1 MKSNAHWVWVL
12 SSCLSVT
19 SLFAAEGIW
28 LGGSGIWSVGD
39 AWLNAVIPAVSGDSA
54 AFTSGGG
61 TVTNDQ
67 SALALT
73 GITLGGQGYTLTGNS
88 MTFDAGGYLRSQA
101 GSHTIQTPMV
111 LSGALEVAS
120 VTNQSLVMDGAITGT
135 GTLTTRLG
143 RVVLNAANPFSGK
156 TVLATGLL
164 EVATI
169 DSLGD
174 GSAKPVLGPG
184 TLRVRGTSANTLPGY
199 ELANGATRG
208 VTVLDVA
215 GTVDVSGPVTAPA
228 GIAGVMIKAGTG
240 TVSYTYT
247 GYQRLTQ
254 NTSAQN
260 TDRDILIDSINGG
273 VSAIDGFYG
282 YTILDGKVIFDI
294 GTATNDF
301 GNALVVGA
309 RAAGNPE
316 LELRSGTLRPTDT
329 WFSISRGNTN
339 TATFRMSGGRLE
351 LFGLIMSYAG
361 GRSPF
366 SSRSYLYQTGGDIV
380 VNNDAYAP
388 ETGGGIG
395 YLQFTGGTLTQ
406 KGWGDGFDFARSG
419 TAGSQMII
427 ESNAVVSMTSF
438 RVNSGGSLVVRN
450 GGRLNIRHMR
460 DTSTGANTFDN
471 ATLGAYPGATYSDW
485 FHNTGNFL
493 IGSGGLTVDA
503 ASSNQ
508 YAFLGTAP
516 QTNGIGSAGTI
527 QKTGAG
533 TVALYNAEMPMTVQN
548 GTLRLLQGHLSYTR
562 PAHTIALADGT
573 VLDLALPHA
582 GDAVTVTASGDVSY
596 ALGTVASETMR
607 PDSWKQNNGACI
619 RRDGWFELAR
629 ARSAVT
635 GSIMNRR
642 PFCVTNAFSV
652 SFSVADLA
660 AGAVGTYGD
669 GVAFVVHNDARGI
682 NAFSTNSTGYGY
694 AGVSAPITNSF
705 AVILDFTN
713 KLLKFGT
720 NGVIAASYSLSVLPD
735 LTVGQSD
742 KTALSLSYDG
752 VSVFTCSVSRNGV
765 TMSPIVYGV
774 DLLAMTKTTHPWIG
788 FTAGNSPSRSG
799 AHAVNDV
806 VLSPYPSGA
815 IQNSVGSYGTQST
828 VNNGQNLT
836 VNVTPTT
843 RQSGFSV
850 GKLTYGDGAILTV
863 NDQSIT
869 RPASTLT
876 LQDESMWK
884 TNGKAYW
891 FAPGVV
897 SVTYPTNNYTGTVYS
912 KSQYRMAS
920 SWTIS
925 FDYYIGGQT
934 SAPPADGFSLT
945 LQPVSSSDTGTQLQ
959 GSLPTRE
966 VSIGWRYYEAGLVT
980 SQLLIST
987 NRVTTKVST
996 NIAPINLV
1004 NKGPA
1009 HMVLVHDAV
1018 AKTIHVSMT
1027 QTNAFYEYTFT
1038 GIDIATAL
1046 GTLDSYVGFTGY
1058 VGGLYAQNLISNFA
1072 MTIQSPPAVN
1082 IARGYLC
1089 MTETTGAGTLI
1100 KRGSAAL
1107 GVNDGPDNALTNASI
1122 RLESGGLVLRKQQVE
1137 PVTEGDDYQL
1147 NGRAMFAAGGAI
1159 QPMPYAG
1166 TSAGNAVTRQR
1177 RKVSGDWTASFTYYV
1192 AKKTSPIADA
1202 ITFFVHN
1209 DSRGATALGGQ
1220 YSGGGLSGINNSVGL
1235 NWGLYKDSNSNRV
1248 YCVINDVRST
1258 GILCGPVR
1266 VYDTIDEIDMLV
1278 KYSATNKTLSL
1289 TMTQGSNVFNT
1300 VFSSVDIKAT
1310 LGGDYGYIGFG
1321 GGSGGSYGE
1330 TCFRDFRF
1338 VQDAP
1343 VAAESSVPCVNTI
1356 ELPASST
1363 NTITLNTVVPNP
1375 LFTLGQVQA
1384 GANATLALES
1394 ETDQGQV
1401 TLTNVVATGNLN
1413 LAAEA
1418 GTTLRV
1424 PLVSGVQTL
1433 TKSGAGTV
1441 IFSGGCS
1448 SNVTVKAGALS
1459 FTSTSLTTA
1468 NDLFMTSGATLNL
1481 NFSGTMIIHGLMI
1494 DGVPQKGGI
1503 YSSAN
1508 TSWITGAGVLAVT
1521 YPAFSTTIILR

>member
-19 SLFAAEGIW
+19 SLFAVDGVW
-28 LGGSGIWSVGD
+28 LGGNGSWDLGENWLD
-39 AWLNAVIPAVSGDSA
+39 AIIPAASGDFATLA
-54 AFTSGGG
+54 ASSG
-61 TVTNDQ
+61 TVTNNLA
-67 SALALT
+67 ALGLS
-73 GITLGGQGYTLTGNS
+73 GLTLGGQGYTLEGNS
-88 MTFDAGGYLRSQA
+88 ITFDAGGYLRSQ
-101 GSHTIQTPMV
+101 GGNHTVVTPLV
-111 LSGALEVAS
+111 LSGPLEISSA
-120 VTNQSLVMDGAITGT
+120 TNQSLIVDGAITGT

-174 GSAKPVLGPG
+174 LSAKPVLGPG
-184 TLRVRGTSANTLPGY
+184 TLRIRETSAHTLPGY
-199 ELANGATRG
+199 ELASGPSRG
-208 VTVLDVA
+208 VAVLDV
-215 GTVDVSGPVTAPA
+215 GGNLEVSGQVVANSGVA
-228 GIAGVMIKAGTG
+228 GAMIKAGTG
-240 TVSYTYT
+240 TVSYTYA

-254 NTSAQN
+254 NTGSQN
-260 TDRDILIDSINGG
+260 ADRDLVIDPLNGG
-273 VSAIDGFYG
+273 VPASDGFYG
-282 YTILDGKVIFDI
+282 YTITDGKVIFDT
-294 GTATNDF
+294 GTGTNDF
-301 GNALVVGA
+301 GSALVVGA
-309 RAAGNPE
+309 RATGNPE

-361 GRSPF
+361 GRNPF

-380 VNNDAYAP
+380 INNEAYAP
-388 ETGGGIG
+388 ESGGGIG
-395 YLQFTGGTLTQ
+395 LLWFTGGTLTQ
-406 KGWGDGFDFARSG
+406 KGWGEGFDFARSG
-419 TAGSQMII
+419 TSGSQMIV
-427 ESNAVVSMTSF
+427 ESNAVFSATSF
-438 RVNSGGSLVVRN
+438 RVNSGGSLSVRN
-450 GGRLNIRHMR
+450 GGRLAIRHMR
-460 DTSTGANTFDN
+460 DTSSGATTFDN
-471 ATLGAYPGATYSDW
+471 GTLSAYPGATYNDW
-485 FHNTGNFL
+485 FHNPGSFS
-493 IGSGGLTVDA
+493 IASGGVTFDVAD
-503 ASSNQ
+503 SNQ
-508 YAFLGTAP
+508 YAFLDTAP
-516 QTNGIGSAGTI
+516 LTNGVGSAGTI

-533 TVALYNAEMPMTVQN
+533 TVALYNAETPVTVQN

-562 PAHTIALADGT
+562 PSHTVTLAAGT
-573 VLDLALPHA
+573 TLDLALPHA
-582 GDAVTVTASGDVSY
+582 GDAVSVTGNGDVSY
-596 ALGTVASETMR
+596 NLGALTSETMR

-629 ARSAVT
+629 ARTAVT

-642 PFCVTNAFSV
+642 PFCVTNAFAV

-660 AGAVGTYGD
+660 AGALGNFGD
-669 GVAFVVHNDARGI
+669 GVAFVIHNDGRGL
-682 NAFSTNSTGYGY
+682 NAYSTNSTGYGY
-694 AGVSAPITNSF
+694 AGASFPITNSF

-735 LTVGQSD
+735 LTVAQSD

-765 TMSPIVYGV
+765 TTSPIIYGV

-815 IQNSVGSYGTQST
+815 IRNSVGSYGTQST

-869 RPASTLT
+869 QPAPTLT

-912 KSQYRMAS
+912 KAQYRLAN

-925 FDYYIGGQT
+925 FDYYIGGKT
-934 SAPPADGFSLT
+934 SSPPADGFSLT
-945 LQPVSSSDTGTQLQ
+945 LQPISSSEAGTQLQ
-959 GSLPTRE
+959 GSLPSRE
-966 VSIGWRYYEAGLVT
+966 VSIGWRYYEGGLVT
-980 SQLLIST
+980 SQLMIST
-987 NRVTTKVST
+987 NRALTKVST
-996 NIAPINLV
+996 NIAPVDLV

-1009 HMVLVHDAV
+1009 HMVVVHDAV
-1018 AKTIHVSMT
+1018 AKTIHVTVT

-1072 MTIQSPPAVN
+1072 MDIPTAPAQ
-1082 IARGYLC
+1082 IPRGYLC
-1089 MTETTGAGTLI
+1089 MTEAAGAGTLI

-1159 QPMPYAG
+1159 QPMPYAS

-1209 DSRGATALGGQ
+1209 DSRGPTALGGQ

-1338 VQDAP
+1338 VQDTPDAS
-1343 VAAESSVPCVNTI
+1343 ESSVPCVNTI
-1356 ELPASST
+1356 ELPAGST

-1384 GANATLALES
+1384 GANATLALDS
-1394 ETDQGQV
+1394 KTQQGQV
-1401 TLTNVVATGNLN
+1401 TLTNVVASGNLN
-1413 LAAEA
+1413 LAADA
-1418 GTTLRV
+1418 GTTFV
-1424 PLVSGVQTL
+1424 IPQVSGVQTL
-1433 TKSGAGTV
+1433 TKSGAGSV
-1441 IFSGGCS
+1441 IFAGGCS

-1508 TSWITGAGVLAVT
+1508 TSWITGPGLLAVT

>member
-1 MKSNAHWVWVL
+1 M
-12 SSCLSVT
+12 
-19 SLFAAEGIW
+19 
-28 LGGSGIWSVGD
+28 
-39 AWLNAVIPAVSGDSA
+39 
-54 AFTSGGG
+54 
-61 TVTNDQ
+61 
-67 SALALT
+67 
-73 GITLGGQGYTLTGNS
+73 
-88 MTFDAGGYLRSQA
+88 
-101 GSHTIQTPMV
+101 
-111 LSGALEVAS
+111 
-120 VTNQSLVMDGAITGT
+120 
-135 GTLTTRLG
+135 
-143 RVVLNAANPFSGK
+143 
-156 TVLATGLL
+156 
-164 EVATI
+164 
-169 DSLGD
+169 
-174 GSAKPVLGPG
+174 
-184 TLRVRGTSANTLPGY
+184 
-199 ELANGATRG
+199 
-208 VTVLDVA
+208 
-215 GTVDVSGPVTAPA
+215 SGPVTAPS
-228 GIAGVMIKAGTG
+228 GVAGVMIKAGTG

-273 VSAIDGFYG
+273 VSASDGFYG
-282 YTILDGKVIFDI
+282 YTIVDGKVVFDI

-366 SSRSYLYQTGGDIV
+366 SSRSYLYQTAGDIV
-380 VNNDAYAP
+380 INSEAYAP

-406 KGWGDGFDFARSG
+406 KGWGEGFDFARSG

-450 GGRLNIRHMR
+450 GGRLNVRHMR
-460 DTSTGANTFDN
+460 DSSTGSNTFDN
-471 ATLGAYPGATYSDW
+471 ATLGAYPGATYNDW
-485 FHNTGNFL
+485 FHNPGTFM
-493 IGSGGLTVDA
+493 IGSGGLTLDV

-548 GTLRLLQGHLSYTR
+548 GTLRVLQGHLSYMR
-562 PAHTIALADGT
+562 PAHTITLADGT
-573 VLDLALPHA
+573 ALDLALPHA
-582 GDAVTVTASGDVSY
+582 GEAVTVAASGNVAY
-596 ALGTVASETMR
+596 MLGTMTSETLR

-642 PFCVTNAFSV
+642 PFSVTNAFSV
-652 SFSVADLA
+652 SYSVADLA

-669 GVAFVVHNDARGI
+669 GIAFVVHNDARGI

-694 AGVSAPITNSF
+694 AGASFPITNSF
-705 AVILDFTN
+705 AVILDLTN
-713 KLLKFGT
+713 KQLKFGT
-720 NGVIAASYSLSVLPD
+720 NGVVAATYSLAVLPD
-735 LTVGQSD
+735 LTAGKSD
-742 KTALSLSYDG
+742 KTALTIAYDG
-752 VSVFTCSVSRNGV
+752 AANISCTVSRSGI
-765 TMSPIVYGV
+765 TAAPILYGV
-774 DLLAMTKTTHPWIG
+774 SLATLTKTTHPWIG

-799 AHAVNDV
+799 AHAVTDV
-806 VLSPYPSGA
+806 VLSPYPSDA
-815 IQNSVGSYGTQST
+815 IRNSVGGYGTQST
-828 VNNGQNLT
+828 LSSGQNLS
-836 VNVTPTT
+836 VNLTPSR
-843 RQSGFSV
+843 RQSGFSL
-850 GKLTYGDGAILTV
+850 GKLTYSDGAVLTV
-863 NDQSIT
+863 NDLGIT
-869 RPASTLT
+869 QPAPALT

-884 TNGKAYW
+884 TNGKASW
-891 FAPGVV
+891 VAPGVV
-897 SVTYPTNNYTGTVYS
+897 SITYPTNDYTGTVYS
-912 KSQYRMAS
+912 KSLYRVTD

-925 FDYYIGGQT
+925 FDYYIGGKT

-945 LQPVSSSDTGTQLQ
+945 LQPVSYSDTGTQLQ

-987 NRVTTKVST
+987 NRVVTKIST

-1018 AKTIHVSMT
+1018 AKTIHLTVT

-1089 MTETTGAGTLI
+1089 MTEAAGSGTLI

-1147 NGRAMFAAGGAI
+1147 NGRAMFVAGGAI

-1166 TSAGNAVTRQR
+1166 TSAGNAVTQQR

-1220 YSGGGLSGINNSVGL
+1220 YSGGGLSGVNNSVGL
-1235 NWGLYKDSNSNRV
+1235 NWGLYRDVNSNRV

-1258 GILCGPVR
+1258 GVLCGPVR

-1289 TMTQGSNVFNT
+1289 TMTQGSNVFTT

-1343 VAAESSVPCVNTI
+1343 TAAASSAPCVKTL
-1356 ELPASST
+1356 ELPSGST
-1363 NTITLNTVVPNP
+1363 NVLTLNTVASNP
-1375 LFTLGQVQA
+1375 SFTLGQIVA
-1384 GANATLALES
+1384 EANATLALDS
-1394 ETDQGQV
+1394 QTDQGQV
-1401 TLTNVVATGNLN
+1401 SVTNVVANGDLT
-1413 LAAEA
+1413 LAAES
-1418 GTTLRV
+1418 GTTLD
-1424 PLVSGVQTL
+1424 LAAVSGVQSL
-1433 TKSGAGTV
+1433 AKSGAGTV
-1441 IFSGGCS
+1441 VYAGGCS
-1448 SNVTVKAGALS
+1448 SNVTVAAGTLTLS
-1459 FTSTSLTTA
+1459 SASLTRA
-1468 NDLFMTSGATLNL
+1468 NNLLMTSGATLNL
-1481 NFSGTMIIHGLMI
+1481 NFSGTMIVHGLTI
-1494 DGVPQKGGI
+1494 DGVQQKGGI
-1503 YSSAN
+1503 YSASN
-1508 TSWITGAGVLAVT
+1508 TSWITGPGVLAVT
-1521 YPAFSTTIILR
+1521 YPAFSTTVILR